1 MTRGT
6 RIRLMLFA
14 VLSAVGIVYVAA
26 SYLGVVDAVLGRDKT
41 VYVDMPSSGGTYVG
55 SEVDYRGVKIGRVTD
70 MSLTA
75 TGVQLKLT
83 LQPDA
88 KVPQSS
94 SLMVSNLTAIGEQ
107 YVNFIPT
114 SDRGPYAGNGYVF
127 QASASDLPIS
137 TDNLL
142 LTLNSFVNSV
152 NPHDLTTAVG
162 ELGAM
167 FKDNSDALG
176 TIIDQSS
183 KFLKVA
189 QQHQASTIQLLN
201 SGGGVLDTQIAHEG
215 DLRTF
220 TSGLSTLTGA
230 LKNSDANL
238 RTILNTGALREADGL
253 VNDLRS
259 TLPAFLKNLVPV
271 TQVVTDRRRALEQT
285 LVVFPPVVSA
295 GFTGTPGDGY
305 GHLNM
310 QFDYQVSPCSGTGYL
325 PTNQWPSSQNVS
337 DLPLFPARCDNPKA
351 QPSYHGKDGILQRGS
366 NMVPPV
372 NGSGAAFR
380 PSTGSSSSAASS
392 SAATTDGAPVNF
404 AEPQS
409 VMGSSAWVWML
420 VGPVSAQ

>member
-14 VLSAVGIVYVAA
+14 VLSAIGIVYVAA
-26 SYLGVVDAVLGRDKT
+26 SYLGVVNTILDRNRT
-41 VYVDMPSSGGTYVG
+41 VYVDLPSSGGTYIG
-55 SEVDYRGVKIGRVTD
+55 SEVDYRGVKIGRVSD

-75 TGVQLKLT
+75 SGVRLKLT
-83 LQPDA
+83 LNPG
-88 KVPQSS
+88 VNLPESS
-94 SLMVSNLTAIGEQ
+94 QLIVSNLTAIGEQ
-107 YVNFIPT
+107 YVNFTPQN
-114 SDRGPYAGNGYVF
+114 DHGPYAGNNYVF
-127 QASASDLPIS
+127 KGTAADLPES
-137 TDNLL
+137 TDSLL

-152 NPHDLTTAVG
+152 NPKDLTTAVG

-183 KFLKVA
+183 KFLKTA

-201 SGGGVLDTQIAHEG
+201 SGGAVLDTQMAHEG

-220 TSGLSTLTGA
+220 TSGLSTLTAA

-259 TLPAFLKNLVPV
+259 TLPAFLKDLVPV
-271 TQVVTDRRRALEQT
+271 TQVISDRRRALEQT

-310 QFDYQVSPCSGTGYL
+310 QFDYAVQPCSGAGYL
-325 PTNQWPSSQNVS
+325 PHPWPSSQNLS
-337 DLPLFPARCDNPKA
+337 DLPLYPARCNNPKA
-351 QPSYHGKDGILQRGS
+351 QPSYHGADGILQRGS

-372 NGSGAAFR
+372 KGSGAAFR
-380 PSTGSSSSAASS
+380 TSTETSSTSPSTSASS
-392 SAATTDGAPVNF
+392 TPDFATPR
-404 AEPQS
+404 S

-420 VGPVSAQ
+420 VGPVGAR

>member
-6 RIRLMLFA
+6 RVRLMLFA
-14 VLSAVGIVYVAA
+14 VLSAIGIVYVAA
-26 SYLGVVDAVLGRDKT
+26 RYLGVVDTVLGRDKT
-41 VYVDMPSSGGTYVG
+41 VYVDLPSSGGTYIG
-55 SEVDYRGVKIGRVTD
+55 SEVDYRGVKIGKVSD
-70 MSLTA
+70 MMLTP
-75 TGVQLKLT
+75 TGVRLKLT
-83 LQPDA
+83 LKSDA
-88 KVPQSS
+88 KVPDSS
-94 SLMVSNLTAIGEQ
+94 PLMVSNLTAIGEQ
-107 YVNFIPT
+107 YVNFTPKN
-114 SDRGPYAGNGYVF
+114 DKGPYAGDGHVF
-127 QASASDLPIS
+127 TGTAGDLPES
-137 TDNLL
+137 TDDLL

-167 FKDNSDALG
+167 FKNNSDALG

-183 KFLKVA
+183 KFLRVA
-189 QQHQASTIQLLN
+189 QQHQGSTIQLLN
-201 SGGGVLDTQIAHEG
+201 SGEGVLNTQIAHES

-220 TSGLSTLTGA
+220 TSGLSTLTAA
-230 LKNSDANL
+230 LKSSDANV

-285 LVVFPPVVSA
+285 LVVFPPVVSS

-310 QFDYQVSPCSGTGYL
+310 QFDYSMLPCSGKGYL
-325 PTNQWPSSQNVS
+325 PHPWPNANNVN
-337 DLPLFPARCDNPKA
+337 DLPLYPARCDDPKA

-372 NGSGAAFR
+372 NSSGAAYR
-380 PSTGSSSSAASS
+380 TSAQAHATAPASGAAAPS
-392 SAATTDGAPVNF
+392 F
-404 AEPQS
+404 ADPQS
-409 VMGSSAWVWML
+409 VMGTSAWVWML
-420 VGPVSAQ
+420 VGPVGAQ

>member
-6 RIRLMLFA
+6 RVRLMLFA
-14 VLSAVGIVYVAA
+14 VLSAIGIVYVAA
-26 SYLGVVDAVLGRDKT
+26 SYLGVVNSVLGRNKT
-41 VYVDMPSSGGTYVG
+41 LYVDLPNSGGTYVG
-55 SEVDYRGVKIGRVTD
+55 SEVDYRGVKIGKVSD

-75 TGVQLKLT
+75 TGVRLKLT
-83 LQPDA
+83 LQPNA
-88 KVPQSS
+88 NVPKNSA
-94 SLMVSNLTAIGEQ
+94 LVVSNLTAIGEQ
-107 YVNFIPT
+107 YVNFIPQT
-114 SDRGPYAGNGYVF
+114 DKGGYAGNGYVF
-127 QASASDLPIS
+127 KGSASDLPES
-137 TDNLL
+137 TDSLL

-152 NPHDLTTAVG
+152 NPQDLTTAVG
-162 ELGAM
+162 ELGTM

-189 QQHQASTIQLLN
+189 QQHQSSTIQLLN
-201 SGGGVLDTQIAHEG
+201 SGGGVLDTQIAHES

-220 TSGLSTLTGA
+220 TSGLPTLTAA

-271 TQVVTDRRRALEQT
+271 TQVVSDRRRALEQT
-285 LVVFPPVVSA
+285 LVVFPPVVSS

-310 QFDYQVSPCSGTGYL
+310 QFDYAMSPCSGKGYL
-325 PTNQWPSSQNVS
+325 PHPWPSANNLS
-337 DLPLFPARCDNPKA
+337 DLPLYPARCDDPKA
-351 QPSYHGKDGILQRGS
+351 QPSYHGSDGILQRGS

-372 NGSGAAFR
+372 NGSGAAYR
-380 PSTGSSSSAASS
+380 TSTQATTPTTPTN
-392 SAATTDGAPVNF
+392 AATPAYPSY
-404 AEPQS
+404 AMPQS